1 MFKIGIYFGNHLI
14 KATMKYFYLSVIFTL
29 TSLICLANDT
39 AADLNVKINKDEQN
53 WFWSTPWIWV
63 GTAIFMYL
71 FVTIT
76 RDGGLGSRK
85 P

>member
-1 MFKIGIYFGNHLI
+1 
-14 KATMKYFYLSVIFTL
+14 MKHFYLVVILKLAT
-29 TSLICLANDT
+29 LICLANDKT
-39 AADLNVKINKDEQN
+39 EEVDININNGEQN

-63 GTAIFMYL
+63 GTAVFIFL
-71 FVTIT
+71 FVTVT